1 MRKPEKYREEI
12 QTLLSDL
19 IDETKLEESMY
30 NSIDSELMKGIMIGK
45 NMIMKKIHH
54 EFQVRGL

>member
-12 QTLLSDL
+12 QILLSDL
-19 IDETKLEESMY
+19 NEETKLEGSMY

>member
-12 QTLLSDL
+12 QSLLSDL